1 MKGSPQRDLENDMTF
16 GDLDQRV
23 KVTVF
28 TRNLEN
34 ANFLIIFDNTSYIL
48 HSSVMIL
55 GQKGRLWG
63 YLKNDMTLGDLDLQS
78 RSQYLFEIWKKAIFE
93 HF

>member
-1 MKGSPQRDLENDMTF
+1 MTF
-16 GDLDQRV
+16 GDLAQRV

-34 ANFLIIFDNTSYIL
+34 ANFLIIFDNISYIL

-55 GQKGRLWG
+55 DQKGRQWG
-63 YLKNDMTLGDLDLQS
+63 DLKNDMTLGDLDLS
-78 RSQYLFEIWKKAIFE
+78 VKVTVFI
-93 HF
+93 